1 MTETLATELDEL
13 HSMTTSQLAQMYHDL
28 HGEPV
33 RTRHRQYLIR
43 KVAWRL
49 QANAMGDLST
59 RARKRAI
66 ELADDADIRVMAP
79 KSMICP
85 PQSGRARS
93 TMTRMGNRSIK
104 RDPRIPSVG
113 SAIVRQYKDKTIRVL
128 VLEGDQGFEYNGQR
142 YRSLS
147 SIAKEITGSH
157 MNGFRFFM
165 LGDQA

>member
-1 MTETLATELDEL
+1 MTDQIATEIDEL
-13 HSMTTSQLAQMYHDL
+13 HSMTTNELAQMYHDL
-28 HGEPV
+28 HGQPV

-79 KSMICP
+79 RSMICP

-93 TMTRMGNRSIK
+93 MTKRVIQ

-128 VLEGDQGFEYNGQR
+128 VLDGDQGFEYNGQR